1 MINRILIRIKV
12 VQLLYS
18 YLLTRSEFRILP
30 EPEKK
35 TRDSRYAYTLY
46 IQTLLLVLKFS
57 GQRVSSS
64 DSVAL
69 NLSAKNPLEE
79 VGRALAANN
88 DLREVATKRDI
99 NIDSFLTI
107 LQYLYNKIQE
117 SAVYAEYS
125 RKRKRDIEEE
135 VNVWTILIESLLAKD
150 ERFKEICRR
159 NEDFTIAGFE
169 RGLKM
174 AVDTL
179 RDYSDIKSTLQ
190 GARRSLKE
198 SLDKARQLYIA
209 LLMLPAEITRMREEQ
224 LELARDK
231 YLPSADDLNP
241 NLKFINNCFV
251 EAVCRCE
258 EFDKFRGEPIISA
271 AQDNY
276 LIRKLLEKILESDI
290 YKSYMSE
297 AGSSASSDCEFWRV
311 VMKDIVF
318 QSDEFAEALENKS
331 IYWNDDLM
339 IVGTFVLKTIR
350 RAADTAAEGR
360 LTLLPAYKDDEDAI
374 FGEQLF
380 TYSVNN
386 YKYYRELIDKFIN
399 PEQWDSE
406 RLALMD
412 IVIMTAALAEILNFP
427 LIPIPVSLNEYIEIA
442 NYYSTA
448 RSGHFINGILY
459 SVLNYLKNEGKLPKE
474 F

>member
-46 IQTLLLVLKFS
+46 IQTLLLILKLS

-69 NLSAKNPLEE
+69 NIPAKNPLEE

-88 DLREVATKRDI
+88 DLREIATKRNI
-99 NIDSFLTI
+99 TIDSFGPI
-107 LQYLYNKIQE
+107 LPYLLNKIQE
-117 SAVYAEYS
+117 SAVYVEYS

-135 VNVWTILIESLLAKD
+135 VKVWTLLLETLFAKD
-150 ERFKEICRR
+150 DRFKEICRG
-159 NEDFTIAGFE
+159 NEDFTISGFE
-169 RGLKM
+169 RGLNM
-174 AVDTL
+174 AIETL
-179 RDYSDIKSTLQ
+179 HDYSDIKSTLM
-190 GARRSLKE
+190 GARKSLKE

-209 LLMLPAEITRMREEQ
+209 LLMLPAEITRIREDQ

-241 NLKFINNCFV
+241 NMKFINNRFV
-251 EAVCRCE
+251 EAVRRCE
-258 EFDKFRGEPIISA
+258 DFDKFRGEPIISA

-276 LIRKLLEKILESDI
+276 LVRKLLEKILDSDI
-290 YKSYMSE
+290 YKNYMAES
-297 AGSSASSDCEFWRV
+297 GSSAISDCEFWRL
-311 VMKDIVF
+311 VMKEIVF
-318 QSDEFAEALENKS
+318 PSEELAEVLENKS
-331 IYWNDDLM
+331 IYWNDDLNA
-339 IVGTFVLKTIR
+339 IGTFVLKTIR
-350 RAADTAAEGR
+350 RSADTVDNG
-360 LTLLPAYKDDEDAI
+360 TMTVLPAFKDNEDAV

-380 TYSVNN
+380 TFAVNN
-386 YKYYRELIDKFIN
+386 YQYYRELVDKFIN

-412 IVIMTAALAEILNFP
+412 IVILTAALAEILNFP

-459 SVLNYLKNEGKLPKE
+459 SVLNYLRNEGKLHKE

>member
-46 IQTLLLVLKFS
+46 IQTLLLILKFS

-69 NLSAKNPLEE
+69 NIPAKNPLEE

-88 DLREVATKRDI
+88 DLREVAAKRNI
-99 NIDSFLTI
+99 SIDSFGPILSYMLTR
-107 LQYLYNKIQE
+107 IQE
-117 SAVYAEYS
+117 SAVYVEYS

-135 VNVWTILIESLLAKD
+135 VKVWTLLIETLFARD
-150 ERFKEICRR
+150 ERFKEICRS

-174 AVDTL
+174 AIETL
-179 RDYSDIKSTLQ
+179 HDYSDIRSTLQ
-190 GARRSLKE
+190 GSRKSLKE

-209 LLMLPAEITRMREEQ
+209 LVMLPAEITKVREDQ

-241 NLKFINNCFV
+241 NLKFINNRFV
-251 EAVCRCE
+251 EAVRRCE
-258 EFDKFRGEPIISA
+258 ELDKFRGEPIISA
-271 AQDNY
+271 GQDNY
-276 LIRKLLEKILESDI
+276 LVRKLLEKILDSDI
-290 YKSYMSE
+290 YRDYMAE
-297 AGSSASSDCEFWRV
+297 PVSSASSDCEFWRM

-318 QSDEFAEALENKS
+318 QSDEFAEFLENKS
-331 IYWNDDLM
+331 IYWNDDLNA
-339 IVGTFVLKTIR
+339 VGTFVLKTIR
-350 RAADTAAEGR
+350 RAAETVDSGT
-360 LTLLPAYKDDEDAI
+360 LTILPAFKDNEDAM

-380 TYSVNN
+380 TYAVNN

-412 IVIMTAALAEILNFP
+412 IVILTAALAEILNFP

-459 SVLNYLKNEGKLPKE
+459 SVLNYLKSEGKLHKE